1 MHNKMQHFT
10 KFTFCLVGS
19 EPSKIFKKY
28 KMVLD
33 FLADVFELISKVA
46 SHHIDQKEIIKT
58 SGVTKL
64 VFELLLVKVIPQKCT
79 EVPDEF
85 F

>member
-1 MHNKMQHFT
+1 
-10 KFTFCLVGS
+10 
-19 EPSKIFKKY
+19 
-28 KMVLD
+28 MVLD